1 MRIDAHQHFWNYN
14 PHIHSWID
22 DSMKV
27 LKKDFLPHQ
36 LETLLLTNNFDGCVA
51 VQADIS
57 VAETTYLLQL
67 ADEHSFI
74 KGIVGWANLLSD
86 DLDDQ
91 LEQFSQNAL
100 FKGIRH
106 VLQSEPDGFMLQKS
120 FLNGIQHLKKYNLT
134 YDILIYPHQLKE
146 TIQLVR
152 KNPDQ
157 PFVLD
162 HLAKPYI
169 KKGEINDWKN
179 DITELASF
187 ENVCCKVSGMVTEAD
202 WKQWKENDFKHY
214 LNTVFEAFG
223 TKRLLFGSDWP
234 VCLLAS
240 QYNEVVQVVENYIRQ
255 LSKEEQNDVMGI
267 NAVKFYNL

>member
-1 MRIDAHQHFWNYN
+1 MKIDSHQHFWNYD
-14 PHIHSWID
+14 PHKHSWID

-36 LETLLLTNNFDGCVA
+36 LEIHLKNNDFNGCVA
-51 VQADIS
+51 VQADTS

-67 ADEHSFI
+67 ADKNPFI
-74 KGIVGWANLLSD
+74 KGVVGWVNLLSD
-86 DLDDQ
+86 DVNDQ
-91 LEQFSQNAL
+91 LDRFSQNTL
-100 FKGIRH
+100 LKGVRY

-120 FLNGIQHLKKYNLT
+120 FLRGIQHLKTHNLT
-134 YDILIYPHQLKE
+134 YDILIFPHQLKE
-146 TIQLVR
+146 AIQLVK

-169 KKGEINDWKN
+169 KRGEVENWKN
-179 DITELASF
+179 DITELASL
-187 ENVCCKVSGMVTEAD
+187 ENVCCKISGMVTEAD
-202 WKQWKENDFKHY
+202 WEQWKEDDFKNY
-214 LNTVFEAFG
+214 LDVVVEAFG

-240 QYNEVVQVVENYIRQ
+240 EYDKIVQIVENYILQ
-255 LSKEEQNDVMGI
+255 FSIEEQKDIMGK
-267 NAVKFYNL
+267 NAVEFYNL

>member
-1 MRIDAHQHFWNYN
+1 MRIDSHQHFWNYD
-14 PHIHSWID
+14 PHKHSWID
-22 DSMKV
+22 DSMSV

-36 LETLLLTNNFDGCVA
+36 LELTLKENNFNGCVA
-51 VQADIS
+51 VQADTS
-57 VAETTYLLQL
+57 VNETTYLLQL

-74 KGIVGWANLLSD
+74 KGVVGWVNLLSD
-86 DLDDQ
+86 DLVDQ
-91 LEQFSQNAL
+91 LDQFSKNSL
-100 FKGIRH
+100 FKGVRH
-106 VLQSEPDGFMLQKS
+106 VLQSEPDGFMLQKG
-120 FLNGIQHLKKYNLT
+120 FLIGIQHLKKYNLT
-134 YDILIYPHQLKE
+134 YDILIFPHQLKE
-146 TIQLVR
+146 AIQFVK

-169 KKGEINDWKN
+169 KKGEINGWKD

-202 WKQWKENDFKHY
+202 WKQWKEDDFKHY
-214 LNTVFEAFG
+214 LDTVFEAFG

-240 QYNEVVQVVENYIRQ
+240 DYNKVVQLVENYIRQ
-255 LSKEEQNDVMGI
+255 FSKEEQNDVMGK

>member
-1 MRIDAHQHFWNYN
+1 MRIDAHQHFWNYD
-14 PHIHSWID
+14 PYKHSWID
-22 DSMKV
+22 DSMSV
-27 LKKDFLPHQ
+27 LKKDFLPHR
-36 LETLLLTNNFDGCVA
+36 LEVALKENNFNGCVA
-51 VQADIS
+51 VQADTS
-57 VAETTYLLQL
+57 VDETVYLLQL

-74 KGIVGWANLLSD
+74 KGVVGWVNLLSD
-86 DLDDQ
+86 ELDDQ
-91 LEQFSQNAL
+91 LDQFSQNAL
-100 FKGIRH
+100 FKGVRH
-106 VLQSEPDGFMLQKS
+106 VLQSEPDGYMLQKG

-134 YDILIYPHQLKE
+134 YDILIFPHQLKE
-146 TIQLVR
+146 TIQLVK

-169 KKGEINDWKN
+169 KKGEINGWKN

-202 WKQWKENDFKHY
+202 WKQWKEGDFKHY
-214 LNTVFEAFG
+214 LDSVFEAFG

-240 QYNEVVQVVENYIRQ
+240 EYKEVVQIVENYIRQ
-255 LSKEEQNDVMGI
+255 LSKEEQNEVMGK